1 MSKENKQFFDGVLLG
16 ALVVGLVLVT
26 IITYILFQN
35 APEVGEGT
43 VFIERTFNVEPSD
56 NLDLL
61 TDELGQSIVIEDMT
75 YTIEVSAFDKSTELT
90 YRTLKDENDLL
101 YPSLWAKEGQ
111 QLLYKPTVD
120 IFTASGEQN
129 MTIINIYSDHELIL
143 QTIDGVLL
151 SYDLISGIIQPWKM
165 N

>member
-1 MSKENKQFFDGVLLG
+1 MSKENKEFFDGVLLG
-16 ALVVGLVLVT
+16 ALVIGLGLVT

-43 VFIERTFNVEPSD
+43 VFVDRTFTVEPSD
-56 NLDLL
+56 NLDVL
-61 TDELGQSIVIEDMT
+61 TDELGQSIVIEDIT

-120 IFTASGEQN
+120 IYTASGQKN
-129 MTIINIYSDHELIL
+129 LKIIHINSDNELII
-143 QTIDGVLL
+143 QTIDGDLL
-151 SYDLISGIIQPWKM
+151 SYDLTSGIIQPWTM